1 MNFGNDLE
9 IYLGLENFH
18 KIIKRLISRNFGGKF
33 GEMGLFAVTVPEKY
47 GGLGLKYFDHF
58 IIYEEIS
65 RVSPTIEMNYAAHS
79 NLSIN
84 QFVLNAT
91 EE

>member
-1 MNFGNDLE
+1 MNFGNDIE
-9 IYLGLENFH
+9 ICLGLENFH
-18 KIIKRLISRNFGGKF
+18 KIIKKLISRNLRGKF
-33 GEMGLFAVTVPEKY
+33 GEMGLFGVTVLKKY

-79 NLSIN
+79 KIFGNFL
-84 QFVLNAT
+84 
-91 EE
+91 